1 MDVMTRNKIP
11 IKKTYENIAQKFLL
25 SYEQLL
31 RDSLKSYLLT
41 RKQELMN
48 ERFAILSRYTIT
60 NVNELEEKIK
70 QGILVE
76 HPSWEDLID
85 LKNLETE
92 IQGIQYDIGTI
103 MHHMNNG
110 ILYLLF
116 QNIAMMVVK
125 RM

>member
-1 MDVMTRNKIP
+1 MTRNQIP
-11 IKKTYENIAQKFLL
+11 IRKAYENLAQKFVL

-48 ERFAILSRYTIT
+48 ERFEILSRYTIT

-70 QGILVE
+70 QGILDE

-92 IQGIQYDIGTI
+92 IQGIP
-103 MHHMNNG
+103 
-110 ILYLLF
+110 
-116 QNIAMMVVK
+116 
-125 RM
+125 

>member
-11 IKKTYENIAQKFLL
+11 IRKTYENIAQKFVIF
-25 SYEQLL
+25 YEQLL

-48 ERFAILSRYTIT
+48 ERFEILSRYTVT
-60 NVNELEEKIK
+60 NVTELEEKIK

-92 IQGIQYDIGTI
+92 IQGIQDDIGS
-103 MHHMNNG
+103 
-110 ILYLLF
+110 L
-116 QNIAMMVVK
+116 
-125 RM
+125 

>member
-1 MDVMTRNKIP
+1 MDVMTRNQIP
-11 IKKTYENIAQKFLL
+11 IRKAYENLAQKFVL

-48 ERFAILSRYTIT
+48 ERFEILSRYTIT

-70 QGILVE
+70 QGILDE

-92 IQGIQYDIGTI
+92 IQGIP
-103 MHHMNNG
+103 
-110 ILYLLF
+110 
-116 QNIAMMVVK
+116 
-125 RM
+125 